1 MGRTGDSLVMNSP
14 HEVGEEALSK
24 RSPLSGDSVPP
35 SWVKMVVVVV
45 VEPYNFFKKILLSEV
60 DHVRTFSLGTCS
72 HFNKL

>member
-45 VEPYNFFKKILLSEV
+45 VVVVVEPYNFFKKNY
-60 DHVRTFSLGTCS
+60 C
-72 HFNKL
+72 